1 MFLAFLFFFFF
12 FFGEG
17 DHNTNGLIFSFLKF
31 EVQNI
36 KHGLNIENGIVKLTQ
51 SKPFI

>member
-1 MFLAFLFFFFF
+1 MDVFDIRVGKKMCVMLFKMWK
-12 FFGEG
+12 EKLEL
-17 DHNTNGLIFSFLKF
+17 TN
-31 EVQNI
+31 QTPP